1 MPISESSDLVMVD
14 RRVTLKWLMG
24 AMAAGQLAACGD
36 GAKGVTWAE
45 MEAIKAKGYGTDPDF
60 NNTVAPWPLTMTQA
74 ELVAASSLADIILPA
89 EGDYP
94 APSKLGVP
102 AFINE
107 WVSAPYPDQHRDR
120 VLIINGLAWL
130 DQESRARS
138 GAIFASADTAAQK
151 ALLDEIAYKDRVKPG
166 LEKPAEFFSRFRS
179 LTLGAYYTTPEG
191 WTEIGY
197 VGNQP
202 GTGDY
207 PGPTPEAAAHIKAVI
222 EGMGLKYT
230 AP

>member
-1 MPISESSDLVMVD
+1 MTNSKVADLVMID

-36 GAKGVTWAE
+36 QAKGVTWAE
-45 MEAIKAKGYGTDPDF
+45 MEAIKAKGYGTDPDLS
-60 NNTVAPWPLTMTQA
+60 NPSVPWPLTMTQA

-107 WVSAPYPDQHRDR
+107 WVSAPYPDQHKDR

-130 DQESRARS
+130 DQESRTRN
-138 GAIFASADTAAQK
+138 GAIFAGADPAAQK
-151 ALLDEIAYKDRVKPG
+151 KILDDIAFKASAKPDF
-166 LEKPAEFFSRFRS
+166 EKPAAFFNRFRS

-191 WTEIGY
+191 WAEIGY
-197 VGNQP
+197 IGNQP
-202 GTGDY
+202 ATGPY
-207 PGPTPEAAAHIKAVI
+207 AGPTPEAAAHIKGVI

>member
-1 MPISESSDLVMVD
+1 MTNAKAANLVMID

-60 NNTVAPWPLTMTQA
+60 SNTTVPWPLTMTEA
-74 ELVAASSLADIILPA
+74 ELVAASSLADLILPA

-107 WVSAPYPDQHRDR
+107 WVSAPYPDQHKDR
-120 VLIINGLAWL
+120 VLIVNGLAWL
-130 DQESRARS
+130 DQESRTRS
-138 GAIFASADTAAQK
+138 GAIFASAEPAAQK
-151 ALLDEIAYKDRVKPG
+151 TLLDEIAFKDKVKPG
-166 LEKPAEFFSRFRS
+166 LEKPAEFFNRFRT
-179 LTLGAYYTTPEG
+179 LTLGAYYTTTEG
-191 WTEIGY
+191 WAEIGY
-197 VGNQP
+197 IGNQP

-207 PGPTPEAAAHIKAVI
+207 PGPTPEAAAHIKGVI

>member
-1 MPISESSDLVMVD
+1 MTITKASDLVMID

-36 GAKGVTWAE
+36 AAKGVTWAE

-60 NNTVAPWPLTMTQA
+60 NNTAAPWPLTMTQA
-74 ELVAASSLADIILPA
+74 ELVAASGLADIILPA
-89 EGDYP
+89 EGDYL

-107 WVSAPYPDQHRDR
+107 WVSAPYPDQHKDR

-130 DQESRARS
+130 DQESRTRF
-138 GAIFASADTAAQK
+138 GAIFASAEAAAQK
-151 ALLDEIAYKDRVKPG
+151 TLLDEIAFKDKVKPG
-166 LEKPAEFFSRFRS
+166 LEKSAEFFNRFRS

-197 VGNQP
+197 IGNQP

-207 PGPTPEAAAHIKAVI
+207 PGPTPEAAAHIKGVI
-222 EGMGLKYT
+222 EGMGMKYT

>member
-1 MPISESSDLVMVD
+1 MTNAKASNFVMID

-60 NNTVAPWPLTMTQA
+60 NTTTIPWPLTMTQA

-89 EGDYP
+89 EGDHP
-94 APSKLGVP
+94 APSQLGVP

-107 WVSAPYPDQHRDR
+107 WVSAPYPDQHKDR
-120 VLIINGLAWL
+120 VLIVNGLAWL
-130 DQESRARS
+130 DQESHARN
-138 GAIFASADTAAQK
+138 GAIFASAEPAAQRTQ
-151 ALLDEIAYKDRVKPG
+151 LDEIAFKASVKPG
-166 LEKPAEFFSRFRS
+166 LEKPAEFFNRFRT
-179 LTLGAYYTTPEG
+179 LTLGAYYTTTEG

-197 VGNQP
+197 IGNQP
-202 GTGDY
+202 ATGDY
-207 PGPTPEAAAHIKAVI
+207 AGPTPEAAAHIKGVI

>member
-1 MPISESSDLVMVD
+1 MTSSPIMID

-60 NNTVAPWPLTMTQA
+60 NTTTAPWPLTMTEA
-74 ELVAASSLADIILPA
+74 ELVAASTLADIILPA
-89 EGDYP
+89 EGDHT
-94 APSKLGVP
+94 APSKLGIP

-107 WVSAPYPDQHRDR
+107 WVSAPYPDQHKDR

-130 DQESRARS
+130 DQESRTRN
-138 GAIFASADTAAQK
+138 GAIFASADPAAQK
-151 ALLDEIAYKDRVKPG
+151 TLLDEIAFKGKIGPG
-166 LEKPAEFFSRFRS
+166 LVKPAEFFNRFRS
-179 LTLGAYYTTPEG
+179 LTLGAYYTTTEG
-191 WTEIGY
+191 WAEIGY

-207 PGPTPEAAAHIKAVI
+207 PGPTPEAAAHIKGVI

>member
-1 MPISESSDLVMVD
+1 MNNSKPLVMID

-60 NNTVAPWPLTMTQA
+60 NNTTAPWPLTMTKV
-74 ELVAASSLADIILPA
+74 ELVAASALADIILPA

-107 WVSAPYPDQHRDR
+107 WVSAPYPDQHKDR
-120 VLIINGLAWL
+120 VLIVNGLAWL
-130 DQESRARS
+130 DRESRVRS
-138 GAIFASADTAAQK
+138 GAEFARAEPAAQK
-151 ALLDEIAYKDRVKPG
+151 TLLDEIAFKDKVTPG
-166 LEKPAEFFSRFRS
+166 LEKPAEFFNRFRS
-179 LTLGAYYTTPEG
+179 LTLGAYYTTTEG
-191 WTEIGY
+191 WAEIGY
-197 VGNQP
+197 IGNQP

-207 PGPTPEAAAHIKAVI
+207 PGPTPEAAAHIKGVI

-230 AP
+230 PA

>member
-1 MPISESSDLVMVD
+1 MTSTPIMID

-60 NNTVAPWPLTMTQA
+60 NNTTAPWPLTMTDA
-74 ELVAASSLADIILPA
+74 ELVAASSLADVILPA

-107 WVSAPYPDQHRDR
+107 WVSAPYPDQHKDR

-130 DQESRARS
+130 DQESRTRS
-138 GAIFASADTAAQK
+138 GAIFASADPAAQK
-151 ALLDEIAYKDRVKPG
+151 TLLDEIAFKDKVKPG
-166 LEKPAEFFSRFRS
+166 LEKPAEFFNRFRS
-179 LTLGAYYTTPEG
+179 LTLGAYYTTTEG
-191 WTEIGY
+191 WAEIGY
-197 VGNQP
+197 IGNQP

-207 PGPTPEAAAHIKAVI
+207 PGPTPEAAAHIKGVI

>member
-1 MPISESSDLVMVD
+1 MTAKTLSMID

-36 GAKGVTWAE
+36 QAKGVTWAE
-45 MEAIKAKGYGTDPDF
+45 MEAIKSKGYGTDPDL
-60 NNTVAPWPLTMTQA
+60 VDPSVPWPLTMTEA
-74 ELVAASSLADIILPA
+74 ELVAATALADLILPA

-94 APSKLGVP
+94 APSKLGTP

-107 WVSAPYPDQHRDR
+107 WISAPYPDQHKDR
-120 VLIINGLAWL
+120 VLIVNGLAWL
-130 DQESRARS
+130 DQEARARG
-138 GAIFASADTAAQK
+138 GAIFAKADPAAQTAILDTIAFK
-151 ALLDEIAYKDRVKPG
+151 AKVTPDF
-166 LEKPAEFFSRFRS
+166 EKPAEFFNRFRT

-191 WTEIGY
+191 WAEIGY
-197 VGNQP
+197 KGNQP

-207 PGPTPEAAAHIKAVI
+207 AGPTPEALAHIKGVI
-222 EGMGLKYT
+222 EAMDLTYT

>member
-1 MPISESSDLVMVD
+1 MPNSKASDLVMID

-60 NNTVAPWPLTMTQA
+60 NNTAVPWPLTMTQA

-89 EGDYP
+89 EGDYS
-94 APSKLGVP
+94 APTKLGVP

-120 VLIINGLAWL
+120 MLIINGLAWL

-138 GAIFASADTAAQK
+138 GAIFASADTVAQK
-151 ALLDEIAYKDRVKPG
+151 ALLDEIAYKERVKPG
-166 LEKPAEFFSRFRS
+166 LEKPAEFFNRFRS
-179 LTLGAYYTTPEG
+179 LTLGAYYTTTEG

-207 PGPTPEAAAHIKAVI
+207 PGPTPEAADHIKAVI

>member
-1 MPISESSDLVMVD
+1 MTAKTLIMID

-36 GAKGVTWAE
+36 QAKGVTWAE
-45 MEAIKAKGYGTDPDF
+45 MEAIKAKGYGTDPDLIDPS
-60 NNTVAPWPLTMTQA
+60 VPWPLTMTEA
-74 ELVAASSLADIILPA
+74 ELVAATALADLILPA

-94 APSKLGVP
+94 APSKLGTP

-107 WVSAPYPDQHRDR
+107 WISAPYPDQHKDR
-120 VLIINGLAWL
+120 VLIVNGLAWL
-130 DQESRARS
+130 DQEARARS
-138 GAIFASADTAAQK
+138 GAVFAKADPAAQTAILDTIAFK
-151 ALLDEIAYKDRVKPG
+151 AKTTPDF
-166 LEKPAEFFSRFRS
+166 EKPAEFFNRFRT

-191 WTEIGY
+191 WAEIGY
-197 VGNQP
+197 QGNQP

-207 PGPTPEAAAHIKAVI
+207 AGPTPEALAHIKGVI
-222 EGMGLKYT
+222 EAMGLTYT